1 MEAIVK
7 RLGARFMI
15 TTCLR
20 AFPVQR
26 GSQNGDTLDRW
37 RVAKE

>member
-7 RLGARFMI
+7 RIGARFMI

-20 AFPVQR
+20 TYPVQR
-26 GSQNGDTLDRW
+26 SAQNGDTFDLI
-37 RVAKE
+37 